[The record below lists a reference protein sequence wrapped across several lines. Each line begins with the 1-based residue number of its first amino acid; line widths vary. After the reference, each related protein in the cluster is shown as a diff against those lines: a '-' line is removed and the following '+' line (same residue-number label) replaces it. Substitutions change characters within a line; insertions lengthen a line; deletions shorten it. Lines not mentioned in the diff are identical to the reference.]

1 MRIQRLEVH
10 DALHSLRSGPQGLS
24 TSEAARRLQEYGLNL
39 VQEIR
44 GQPVAFR
51 FLAQFTHFF
60 ALILWVAAVL
70 AFIAEHNQPGGGM
83 ATLGYA
89 IVGVILVNGAFSFWQ
104 EYRAQR
110 AIAALRRLLPQH
122 AKALRDG
129 KLTDIPAIRLVPGD
143 VLLLEE
149 GDIVPADCRLIE
161 GAGIR
166 VNAAAITGESVP
178 VSRAAAPVDEDDLV
192 RAGNV
197 LLAGTSLIRGQGR
210 ALAFATGMHTEFGKI
225 AGLTQAVEEP
235 PTPLQLEIARLSRL
249 VAILSTSLGL
259 VFFAIGHALG
269 LPFWGNLTFAIG
281 IIVANVPEGLLPTV
295 TLALAVGAQRMARR
309 NALVRHLPSVE
320 TLGSVTVICT
330 DKTGTLTTNRM
341 TVRRLYLSGRFLDD
355 GREVAR
361 SVQQGSLE
369 RRLFEAA
376 RLCHDLKTVERDGR
390 AQVVGD
396 PMEVALVESAT
407 PVVPDVTD
415 GARLDEIP
423 FDADRK
429 RLAVLHRTP
438 AGPVLYVKGALET
451 VLPLCRRVVH
461 GDGAR
466 DLTQDLRE
474 QIVAAQGAMARSG
487 LRVLAFA
494 YRSVAEPY
502 ERDALES
509 DLILSGLVGLEDP
522 PRAEV
527 PDAIRRCR
535 EAGIKVIMITGDH
548 PSTAV
553 AIGREIGLI
562 GSAEPVVYRGENLR
576 RVSDTQLQLALDA
589 PEIVFARADPDQK
602 MRIVRVLKRK
612 GAVVAVTG
620 DGVNDAPAL
629 RQADVGIAMGLSGTE
644 VAREAADIVL
654 ADDNF
659 ASIVNA
665 VEEGRTVFANIRK
678 FLTYILTSNVPEL
691 IPYLA
696 FVLLRIPLALTIV
709 QILVVD
715 LGTDLLPALALG
727 AERPDPQVMRQP
739 PRSGT
744 KRLLDA
750 ALLTRAYLFLGP
762 LEAIAAMTAFFYVLG
777 RGGWTYGQA
786 LATTDPLYLAA
797 TTATLSAIIVAQ
809 IANVFL
815 CRSETRSALRLGA
828 LSNPLILGGILGE
841 VLLILAIVYL
851 PAGHRVFGTAAIPA
865 ATWLVAAAC
874 AAGMFALEE
883 ARKLARRRRATT

>member
-1 MRIQRLEVH
+1 MA
-10 DALHSLRSGPQGLS
+10 DALRSLRGDPQGLS
-24 TSEAARRLQEYGLNL
+24 SAEALRRVAEYGPNI

-44 GQPVAFR
+44 GQSLAIR
-51 FLAQFTHFF
+51 FLKQFTHFF
-60 ALILWVAAVL
+60 ALILWVAAAL
-70 AFIAEHNQPGGGM
+70 AFVAGRNQPGGGM

-89 IVGVILVNGAFSFWQ
+89 ILGVILVNGAFSFWQ
-104 EYRAQR
+104 EYRAER

-122 AKALRDG
+122 AKVLRDG
-129 KLTDIPAIRLVPGD
+129 KLTDIPAIHLVPGD

-149 GDIVPADCRLIE
+149 GDVVPADCRLLD
-161 GAGIR
+161 AVGIR

-178 VSRAAAPVDEDDLV
+178 LSRTAGSSDEDDV
-192 RAGNV
+192 IRATNV
-197 LLAGTSLIRGQGR
+197 LLAGTSLVRGQGR

-225 AGLTQAVEEP
+225 AGLTQMVVEP
-235 PTPLQLEIARLSRL
+235 PTPLQQEIARLSRL
-249 VAILSTSLGL
+249 VAIISTSLGV
-259 VFFAIGHALG
+259 VFFAVGQVLG

-295 TLALAVGAQRMARR
+295 TLALAAGARRMARR

-320 TLGSVTVICT
+320 TLGAVTVICT

-341 TVRRLYLSGRFLDD
+341 TVRRIYVSGRFVDD
-355 GREVAR
+355 GPQLAR
-361 SVQQGSLE
+361 TVPAGSLE
-369 RRLFEAA
+369 RRLYEAA
-376 RLCHDLKTVERDGR
+376 RLCHDLKSVERDGR
-390 AQVVGD
+390 TQTHGD
-396 PMEVALVESAT
+396 PMEAALVESAAR
-407 PVVPDVTD
+407 VIPDLVD
-415 GARLDEIP
+415 GGRLDEIP
-423 FDADRK
+423 FDGDRK
-429 RLAVLHRTP
+429 RLAVLHRT
-438 AGPVLYVKGALET
+438 ADGAVLYVKGALET
-451 VLPLCRRVVH
+451 VLPLCRAVVH
-461 GDGAR
+461 GSGTL
-466 DLTQDLRE
+466 DLTPEVGEKIL
-474 QIVAAQGAMARSG
+474 AAQHAMADAG

-494 YRSVAEPY
+494 YRQVAEPY

-509 DLILSGLVGLEDP
+509 DLILSGLIGLEDP
-522 PRAEV
+522 PRPEV
-527 PDAIRRCR
+527 PDAIRRCSA
-535 EAGIKVIMITGDH
+535 AGIKVIMITGDH

-562 GSAEPVVYRGENLR
+562 GSAEPVVYRGEDLR

-589 PEIVFARADPDQK
+589 PEIVFARVDPDQK

-612 GAVVAVTG
+612 GAIVAATG

-629 RQADVGIAMGLSGTE
+629 RQADVGIAMGLTGTE

-709 QILVVD
+709 QILAVD

-727 AERPDPQVMRQP
+727 AERPDPQVMSLP
-739 PRSGT
+739 PRAST
-744 KRLLDA
+744 RRLLDA
-750 ALLTRAYLFLGP
+750 ALLTRAYLFLGL
-762 LEAIAAMTAFFYVLG
+762 LEAVAAMTTFFFVLT
-777 RGGWTYGQA
+777 RGGWSYGQQLA
-786 LATTDPLYLAA
+786 LDDPLYLQA
-797 TTATLSAIIVAQ
+797 TTATLCAIIVAQ

-815 CRSETRSALRLGA
+815 CRSETRSAFRLGL

-851 PAGHRVFGTAAIPA
+851 PVGHRVFGTAPIPFA
-865 ATWLVAAAC
+865 AWLVAAAC
-874 AAGMFALEE
+874 AVGMFGLEE
-883 ARKLARRRRATT
+883 ARKAVTR

>member
-1 MRIQRLEVH
+1 MRIQRLGVP
-10 DALHSLRSGPQGLS
+10 DALRSLRSDAQGLS
-24 TSEAARRLQEYGLNL
+24 STEALRRMEEYGPNI

-44 GQPVAFR
+44 GPSLSFR
-51 FLAQFTHFF
+51 FLRQFTHFF
-60 ALILWVAAVL
+60 ALILWVAAAL
-70 AFIAEHNQPGGGM
+70 AFVAGRNQPAGGM

-89 IVGVILVNGAFSFWQ
+89 ILGVILVNGVFSFWQ
-104 EYRAQR
+104 EYRAER
-110 AIAALRRLLPQH
+110 AIAALRRLLPQR

-129 KLTDIPAIRLVPGD
+129 KLTDIPALQLVPGD

-149 GDIVPADCRLIE
+149 GDVVPADCRLID
-161 GAGIR
+161 GAGVR

-178 VSRAAAPVDEDDLV
+178 LSRTAGPSEEDDVIRAA
-192 RAGNV
+192 NV
-197 LLAGTSLIRGQGR
+197 LLAGTSLVRGQGR

-225 AGLTQAVEEP
+225 AGLTQMVVEP
-235 PTPLQLEIARLSRL
+235 PTPLQDEIARLSRL
-249 VAILSTSLGL
+249 VAIISTSLGV
-259 VFFAIGHALG
+259 VFFAVGQVLG

-295 TLALAVGAQRMARR
+295 TLALAAGARRMARR

-320 TLGSVTVICT
+320 TLGAVTVICT

-341 TVRRLYLSGRFLDD
+341 TVRQLYLSGRFLDD
-355 GREVAR
+355 GPQVAQR
-361 SVQQGSLE
+361 LQAGSLE

-376 RLCHDLKTVERDGR
+376 RLCHDLKSVERDGR
-390 AQVVGD
+390 VQTLGD
-396 PMEVALVESAT
+396 PMEAALVESAAS
-407 PVVPDVTD
+407 VVPDLVD
-415 GARLDEIP
+415 GGRLDEIP

-429 RLAVLHRTP
+429 RLAVLQRTSDG
-438 AGPVLYVKGALET
+438 ALLYVKGALES
-451 VLPLCRRVVH
+451 VLPLCREVVH
-461 GDGAR
+461 ESETR
-466 DLTQDLRE
+466 ELTPELGE
-474 QIVAAQGAMARSG
+474 KILAAQHSMADAG

-494 YRSVAEPY
+494 YRRVAEPY

-509 DLILSGLVGLEDP
+509 DLILSGLIGLEDP
-522 PRAEV
+522 PRREV

-535 EAGIKVIMITGDH
+535 AAGIKVIMITGDH

-562 GSAEPVVYRGENLR
+562 GSAEPLVYRGENLR

-589 PEIVFARADPDQK
+589 PEIVFARVDPDQK

-612 GAVVAVTG
+612 GAIVAATG

-629 RQADVGIAMGLSGTE
+629 RQADVGIAMGLTGTE
-644 VAREAADIVL
+644 VAREAADIIL

-709 QILVVD
+709 QILAVD

-727 AERPDPQVMRQP
+727 AERPDPQVMSLP
-739 PRSGT
+739 PRART
-744 KRLLDA
+744 RRLLDA
-750 ALLTRAYLFLGP
+750 ALLTRAYLFLGL
-762 LEAIAAMTAFFYVLG
+762 LEAVAAMTTFFFVLT
-777 RGGWTYGQA
+777 RGGWSYGRELA
-786 LATTDPLYLAA
+786 LDDPLYLQA
-797 TTATLSAIIVAQ
+797 TTATLCAIIVAQ

-815 CRSETRSALRLGA
+815 CRSETRSAFRLGL

-851 PAGHRVFGTAAIPA
+851 PVGQRVFGTAPIPSA
-865 ATWLVAAAC
+865 AWLVAAAC
-874 AAGMFALEE
+874 AVGMFLLEE
-883 ARKLARRRRATT
+883 LRKLALHHRPSG